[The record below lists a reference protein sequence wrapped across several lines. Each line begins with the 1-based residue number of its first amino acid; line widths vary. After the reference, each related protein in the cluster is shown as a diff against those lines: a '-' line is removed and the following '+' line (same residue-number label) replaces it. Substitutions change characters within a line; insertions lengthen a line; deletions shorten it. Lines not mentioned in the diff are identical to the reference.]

1 MNQASYWQ
9 AQEDRWHQMYIE
21 AEKTIGKQEVIIE
34 ELRSALRNIMPYA
47 STGASV
53 HDVHI
58 TEQPEFVAVKKV
70 LNNV

>member
-21 AEKTIGKQEVIIE
+21 AEKIIGEQEILIE
-34 ELRSALRNIMPYA
+34 ELRSALRGIMSYA
-47 STGASV
+47 RTGASV
-53 HDVHI
+53 SDIYV
-58 TEQPEFVAVKKV
+58 TEQPEFVSVKKV